1 VFGCPDIVKKSYHV
15 YIMSNIS
22 KMLYAGVTNNL
33 EHRVLQH
40 KAKLIDGFTKKYNLH
55 RLVYFEAFGNIR
67 DAIAREKQIKG
78 WLRAKKVALIKS
90 ANPDWKDLSAD
101 WMKKLQ
107 PPSKVSS

>member
-1 VFGCPDIVKKSYHV
+1 MRASRTTW
-15 YIMSNIS
+15 NI
-22 KMLYAGVTNNL
+22 
-33 EHRVLQH
+33 
-40 KAKLIDGFTKKYNLH
+40 GFFNTRQSLSTDSQKKYNLH

-107 PPSKVSS
+107 PPSRCHPEANR